1 MLLNCNALS
10 ANRLKM
16 ASDDF
21 KKHSKLL
28 GEMKKDLD
36 YIFKKI
42 RLVKAKISVQYP
54 EVYAAV
60 EPKSRQSLAEEAE
73 DDEPVNSGPMA
84 CGGKDATT
92 GGEFVEKEEHK
103 CSSSSSN
110 RAGKL
115 SDKKKSSSSGS
126 GTKGSIDYV
135 QIAEQSPVDV
145 GLLNVTDEVTHKRRS
160 LGSNRSTSTDND
172 SSDCTSDTNWNS
184 IPLYY
189 HKNALFLVSLIMFT
203 ITNKLCID
211 VDL

>member
-10 ANRLKM
+10 ASRLKM

-42 RLVKAKISVQYP
+42 RVVKAKVSVQYP

-60 EPKSRQSLAEEAE
+60 EPNSRQSLAEEAE
-73 DDEPVNSGPMA
+73 DDETHHGQPPSAEAALTVSGVE
-84 CGGKDATT
+84 TT
-92 GGEFVEKEEHK
+92 EKSEAQPST
-103 CSSSSSN
+103 SSK

-115 SDKKKSSSSGS
+115 SDKKKSYSSGS

-145 GLLNVTDEVTHKRRS
+145 GLLNVTDDVTHKRRS
-160 LGSNRSTSTDND
+160 LGSNRSTSDDND
-172 SSDCTSDTNWNS
+172 SSDCTSDTN
-184 IPLYY
+184 
-189 HKNALFLVSLIMFT
+189 
-203 ITNKLCID
+203 
-211 VDL
+211 